1 MEQTRRDERPHG
13 LGWGFQGPL
22 IGFINTVWFW
32 SQPTGLPSLR
42 TQMAS
47 KRPEVAACCLPP
59 LRSPAEVGQG
69 VLESM
74 GTIIRGKFQAS
85 GDSLHPSL
93 LRPRCGGGTQASV
106 SHGQPQGLGLCCPQ
120 PQLRTC
126 PLGVLIPGPRE
137 APVHPHW
144 LQVSC

>member
-69 VLESM
+69 VLEST
-74 GTIIRGKFQAS
+74 GTIIRGKSQAS

-120 PQLRTC
+120 PQLWTC
-126 PLGVLIPGPRE
+126 PLSVLIPGPRE